1 MSVWYESLHSKINS
15 HTIIKICR
23 LCFCLQNNGK
33 IQRRFRDVKFYA
45 DEFSLITSI
54 NQLFT
59 RNFVFWEV
67 STYFSITFVAARLFV
82 YTL

>member
-1 MSVWYESLHSKINS
+1 MSVYNESPNSKINF

-23 LCFCLQNNGK
+23 RCFCLQNNGR
-33 IQRRFRDVKFYA
+33 IQRRFRDVKFYG

-59 RNFVFWEV
+59 RSFVFWEV